1 MAPAG
6 TAAAEALRAA
16 IKGKISEAQL
26 AGSLIS
32 AGGFAPLTQI
42 NAADPPFAQ
51 RSIMRGITRV
61 DLEALAELREVAVRV
76 CEETKILIEESRR
89 LREWAKWFSPQV
101 KAADPDNPTRL

>member
-1 MAPAG
+1 M
-6 TAAAEALRAA
+6 
-16 IKGKISEAQL
+16 
-26 AGSLIS
+26 
-32 AGGFAPLTQI
+32 TQI